1 MPMTLAHDPVPP
13 GPLYR
18 RVVARLTEKLAA
30 GEWRS
35 GEAIPSEARL
45 AEQFVVSVGT
55 IRKAIDELVA
65 GKILVRQQ
73 GRGTFIATHSED
85 RFLYHFFH
93 VVGRDGVKRFP
104 TVQTLSFRRARAD
117 ATAAERLRIARGAR
131 VIRIQNL
138 LRIEDRPAV
147 LDDITLPVE
156 LFPDLNKD
164 IFVNRLGTIYHLY
177 QERYGI
183 NVVRAV
189 ERLQAVLA
197 DVSAARALG
206 VRAGTPLL
214 EINRTAYTYRD
225 QPVEV
230 RHSLVNTERH
240 EYLSDF
246 GRQP

>member
-85 RFLYHFFH
+85 RFLYYFFH

>member
-1 MPMTLAHDPVPP
+1 MPMIRAHNPVPS

-30 GEWRS
+30 GEWKS

-85 RFLYHFFH
+85 HFLYHFFH
-93 VVGRDGVKRFP
+93 VVARDGVKRFP

-117 ATAAERLRIARGAR
+117 APVTERLRIMRGAR

-138 LRIEDRPAV
+138 LRIEDRPVV

-156 LFPDLNKD
+156 LFPGLTKD
-164 IFVNRLGTIYHLY
+164 VFVDRLGTIYHLY
-177 QERYGI
+177 QDRYGI

-189 ERLQAVLA
+189 ERLRAMLA

-206 VRAGTPLL
+206 VRTGTPLI
-214 EINRTAYTYRD
+214 EINRTAYTYHD
-225 QPVEV
+225 QPVEI
-230 RHSLVNTERH
+230 RRSLVNTERH

>member
-1 MPMTLAHDPVPP
+1 MTLAHDPVPSS
-13 GPLYR
+13 PLYR

-30 GEWRS
+30 GEWKP
-35 GEAIPSEARL
+35 GDAIPSESRL

-93 VVGRDGVKRFP
+93 VVARDVIKRFP

-117 ATAAERLRIARGAR
+117 TMATERLRIARGAR

-138 LRIEDRPAV
+138 LRIEDRPVV

-164 IFVNRLGTIYHLY
+164 VFTNRLGTIYHLY
-177 QERYGI
+177 QERYAI

-189 ERLQAVLA
+189 ERLRAVLA

-225 QPVEV
+225 QPVEI
-230 RHSLVNTERH
+230 RRSLVNTERH